1 VRLADAAGVKQLVL
15 FHHDPSHNDATMD
28 RINGAAAA
36 ARPGTVTA
44 QEGMVLRP

>member
-1 VRLADAAGVKQLVL
+1 VRLADAADVKQLVL

-28 RINGAAAA
+28 RINGAAMA

-44 QEGMVLRP
+44 REGLILQP